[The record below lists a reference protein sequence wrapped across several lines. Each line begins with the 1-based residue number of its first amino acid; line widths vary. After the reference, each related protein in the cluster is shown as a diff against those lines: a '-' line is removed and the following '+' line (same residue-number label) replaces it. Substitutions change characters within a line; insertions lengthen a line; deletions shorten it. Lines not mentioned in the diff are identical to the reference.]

1 MGVTRQPRARRLLAV
16 EETADDRG
24 EIQDDIK
31 HEQALDK
38 ELGELEE
45 QGKRL
50 EKERARRLALLK
62 GEPLPPEEA
71 E

>member
-1 MGVTRQPRARRLLAV
+1 M

-24 EIQDDIK
+24 EIQEDIK

-38 ELGELEE
+38 ELDELGE

-50 EKERARRLALLK
+50 EKERARRLAFLK
-62 GEPLPPEEA
+62 GEPLPPDESD
-71 E
+71 